1 MTDCK
6 KKTVTII
13 YYSDNSL
20 ELLHEIVD
28 LSQNEAGRVII
39 PKSFKAGKSIIAGCD
54 GEIVIL
60 NKLGDRI
67 LPIGEEV

>member
-1 MTDCK
+1 MTDPK

-20 ELLHEIVD
+20 ELLHEVVK
-28 LSQNEAGRVII
+28 LPQNKAGRVMI
-39 PKSFKAGKSIIAGCD
+39 PASFKIAKSIIAVCE

-67 LPIGEEV
+67 LPVGEVV